1 MSDSQVEVQTPVV
14 QKPVPKTEFSETCQA
29 TIPLF
34 DYSGVAK
41 EHSTTITCSKLLTSL
56 NIKPTDTLT
65 CEQLQKSAIE
75 DESSLLVPLEKDFT
89 DAYSKEMIPKS
100 FGGIATMVANNCML
114 ACFDEVCD
122 DDDK

>member
-1 MSDSQVEVQTPVV
+1 MSADSQKKV
-14 QKPVPKTEFSETCQA
+14 QKHVVFSDTCNA

-41 EHSTTITCSKLLTSL
+41 EHSTTMTCSKLLTSL

-65 CEQLQKSAIE
+65 CEDLQNRTTNE
-75 DESSLLVPLEKDFT
+75 DSLLLPMKEDF
-89 DAYSKEMIPKS
+89 DKAYSDELIPKS

-114 ACFDEVCD
+114 ACFDEKCD
-122 DDDK
+122 E